1 MMSNI
6 REIADLAGVSTCTVS
21 RYLNHKI
28 TVRPETE
35 ARIKAAV
42 AELGYVPSSVAR
54 SLKTNQ
60 TMNAAVILPQINNLY
75 YPEILSGI
83 STTLEQSDYAM
94 VIHQVDDYRGVDEQC
109 FRRVYAS
116 RVDGII
122 VVGYQRR
129 HDQHT
134 HLRDFI
140 DAKIPVVMSNRS
152 ISEPGIPTVYPDYWL
167 AGCMTAEYLWSR
179 GRRMLGITSYRSRH
193 DLPLVHA
200 EGYRA
205 KVEAL
210 SGMPM
215 PAENIFIR
223 EGRLDYRGNELAFD
237 QCPEFIEQ
245 ILCRLRAKALDAL
258 FIIDEM
264 LAVYVVKELT
274 KRGVRI
280 PDDIAVV
287 GFGNTF
293 FATVSTPTLTSVD
306 LRNVEIGSQSAQVLL
321 NILKKAPFPMETRL
335 KPILIER
342 ESA

>member
-1 MMSNI
+1 MSNI
-6 REIADLAGVSTCTVS
+6 REIAALAGVSTCTVS

-28 TVRPETE
+28 TVKPETE
-35 ARIKAAV
+35 ARLKAAI
-42 AELGYVPSSVAR
+42 AQLGYVPSSVAR

-83 STTLEQSDYAM
+83 GTELEQADYAM
-94 VIHQVDDYRGVDEQC
+94 VIHQVDDYRGVDQKC
-109 FRRVYAS
+109 FKRVYAS
-116 RVDGII
+116 RVDGVI

-129 HDQHT
+129 HDQHS
-134 HLRDFI
+134 HLKDFLE
-140 DAKIPVVMSNRS
+140 AKIPVVLCNRS
-152 ISEPGIPTVYPDYWL
+152 REELNLPRVYPDYWT
-167 AGCMTAEYLWSR
+167 AGRMTADYLWGK
-179 GRRMLGITSYRSRH
+179 GRRKLGIVSYRSAH
-193 DLPLVHA
+193 DLPIVHS

-205 KVEAL
+205 RVAELTGREMPGEAL
-210 SGMPM
+210 
-215 PAENIFIR
+215 FVR
-223 EGRLDYRGNELAFD
+223 EGRLDYRGNELAFGKT
-237 QCPEFIEQ
+237 PAFVEQ
-245 ILCRLRAKALDAL
+245 MLRRLEAGALDGL
-258 FIIDEM
+258 FVIDEM

-280 PDDIAVV
+280 PGDLAVV

-321 NILKKAPFPMETRL
+321 KGLRREPYPAETRL
-335 KPILIER
+335 APIIIER